1 MADQPSDPGAVGR
14 RDTVVVFGSVNV
26 DATSYVHEF
35 PRPGETVH
43 SSGFRVAL
51 GGKGANQAV
60 AAHLAGASVDLVAR
74 VGDDANADVA
84 RAAFARF
91 GLATDAVVAVPRE
104 PTGIAQITVA
114 ETGENTIVVTA
125 GANSAFDAAAIRD
138 AAPRLANAALALTQG
153 ELPSP
158 AIEAIAAACDAA
170 GTRFVLNLAPP
181 VQVAAGAIAV
191 ADPLVVNVHEA
202 RTVGIGAALEDGAPV
217 ESWRDAAAS
226 VVGGLARSIVVTLG
240 DRGAVAA
247 DATGSWAV
255 PAPRVEA
262 VDTTGAGDAATG
274 VLAAMLAEGRALH
287 DAVRAAVAAGALA
300 VQRRGTV
307 DSYAARA
314 DVLALA
320 DRTEAV

>member
-1 MADQPSDPGAVGR
+1 VSDEPPTRPVNGV
-14 RDTVVVFGSVNV
+14 VVVFGSVNV
-26 DATSYVHEF
+26 DATSYVRDF

-60 AAHLAGASVDLVAR
+60 AAHLAGARVELVAR
-74 VGDDANADVA
+74 LGGDANAEVA

-91 GLATDAVVAVPRE
+91 GVAADAVSTVPHE
-104 PTGIAQITVA
+104 PTGVAQITVSA
-114 ETGENTIVVTA
+114 SGENTIVVTA
-125 GANSAFDAAAIRD
+125 GANATFDAEAVRAES
-138 AAPRLANAALALTQG
+138 ARLGGASVALTQG
-153 ELPSP
+153 ELPVP
-158 AIEAIAAACDAA
+158 AIEALAGECDAA
-170 GTRFVLNLAPP
+170 GVRFVLNLAPP
-181 VQVAAGAIAV
+181 VPVGRAALAV

-202 RTVGIGAALEDGAPV
+202 RALGFGTALADGAGV
-217 ESWRDAAAS
+217 ADWRQTAAS
-226 VVGGLARSIVVTLG
+226 VVGVIARSVVVTLG

-247 DATGSWAV
+247 DPTGSWAV
-255 PAPRVEA
+255 PAPRVDA

-274 VLAAMLAEGRALH
+274 VLAAMLAEGRSLP

-307 DSYAARA
+307 DSYAGRDA
-314 DVLALA
+314 VLALA

>member
-1 MADQPSDPGAVGR
+1 MTDGVPARPGGSD
-14 RDTVVVFGSVNV
+14 VVVFGSVNV
-26 DATSYVHEF
+26 DATSYVRDF

-60 AAHLAGASVDLVAR
+60 AAHLAGARVELVAR
-74 VGDDANADVA
+74 LGDDANAEVA

-91 GLATDAVVAVPRE
+91 GLSTDAVAVVPGE
-104 PTGIAQITVA
+104 PTGVAQITVSGS
-114 ETGENTIVVTA
+114 GENTIVVTA
-125 GANSAFDAAAIRD
+125 GANAAFDASSVRQEE
-138 AAPRLANAALALTQG
+138 PRLADAAVALTQG
-153 ELPSP
+153 ELPVP
-158 AIEAIAAACDAA
+158 AIEAVAAACGAA
-170 GTRFVLNLAPP
+170 GVRFILNLAPP
-181 VQVAAGAIAV
+181 VPVGRAALAV

-202 RTVGIGAALEDGAPV
+202 RALGFGTAIADGAEV
-217 ESWRDAAAS
+217 TDWRDAAAS
-226 VVGGLARSIVVTLG
+226 VVGAISRSVVVTLG

-247 DATGSWAV
+247 DATGAWIV
-255 PAPRVEA
+255 TAPRVDA

-274 VLAAMLAEGRALH
+274 VLAAMLAEGRALP

-307 DSYAARA
+307 DSYAGRDA
-314 DVLALA
+314 VLALA

>member
-1 MADQPSDPGAVGR
+1 MAHQPSEPGPVGR
-14 RDTVVVFGSVNV
+14 RDPVVVFGSVNV
-26 DATSYVHEF
+26 DATSYVREF

-60 AAHLAGASVDLVAR
+60 AAHLAGARVDLVAR
-74 VGDDANADVA
+74 VGDDANAEVA

-91 GLATDAVVAVPRE
+91 GLPTDAVIAVPCE
-104 PTGIAQITVA
+104 PTGVAQITVA

-125 GANSAFDAAAIRD
+125 GANAAFDAVAIRD
-138 AAPRLANAALALTQG
+138 EAPRLATASLALTQG

-158 AIEAIAAACDAA
+158 AIEAVAAACVAA

-181 VQVAAGAIAV
+181 VRIDAGALAI

-202 RTVGIGAALEDGAPV
+202 RTLGIGAALVDDAPV
-217 ESWRDAAAS
+217 EAWRDAAAS
-226 VVGGLARSIVVTLG
+226 VVGALARSIVVTLG

-247 DATGSWAV
+247 DATGSWVV
-255 PAPRVEA
+255 PAPRVAA

-274 VLAAMLAEGRALH
+274 VLAAMLAEGRSLP

-314 DVLALA
+314 EVLALA
-320 DRTEAV
+320 ERTEAV